1 MKNTKKNLGG
11 LGFLLPPAKPIE
23 TVKEVQEN
31 ESSAAK
37 LKESSNG
44 DSQKQDSKGSKEK
57 ESEVKEISSSQR
69 TT

>member
-37 LKESSNG
+37 LRESSNG
-44 DSQKQDSKGSKEK
+44 DSQK
-57 ESEVKEISSSQR
+57 
-69 TT
+69 